1 MDAIELVADAD
12 ILAAMAFLFDRMKL
26 VAEPSGASALAAL
39 LAGRI
44 ARARRQRRRGHLR
57 RERRRRPLLRAA
69 RPPACMN
76 APGATR
82 ASPRPS
88 GSGPGRR
95 SRPSGARRL
104 LRLATIDFGPL
115 RRRRDFRLL
124 LIGQGVS
131 FFGSMI
137 TYVALPYQA
146 YHLTGS
152 SLVVGLLGLAELVP
166 LLAAAFVGG
175 ALADA
180 FDRRRLMQ
188 LTELSFAAGSL
199 VLVGNALLPHPHLWV
214 LFAMSVVLST
224 LDGLQRP
231 SLDALTPRLVERDEL
246 MAAGA
251 LTSFRITIAQ
261 IAGPAVGGV
270 LVATTGLPATYAV
283 DTATFVV
290 SLAALRMMRAVP
302 PPPEAEPPSLRRI
315 AEGVRYAGSRQELMG
330 TYVVDIVAM
339 FFGMPMA
346 LFPAAATHL
355 GGAGVL
361 GLLYAAPAVGSLV
374 ATVTSGWT
382 AHVRRHG
389 AAVCVA
395 AAGWGAGIVVLRD
408 RPEHRRWRC
417 SASSSRA
424 ARTWSRASSAT
435 TIWNQTIPDH
445 LRGRLAGI
453 EQVSYS
459 TGPLLGNV
467 ESGVVASLAGL
478 RASIVSGGVLCVAG
492 VAIAALALPA
502 FWRYDA
508 RE

>member
-1 MDAIELVADAD
+1 MTVSGRDPRE
-12 ILAAMAFLFDRMKL
+12 
-26 VAEPSGASALAAL
+26 AEAERLGPGPPIAPSG
-39 LAGRI
+39 
-44 ARARRQRRRGHLR
+44 LR
-57 RERRRRPLLRAA
+57 RAL
-69 RPPACMN
+69 
-76 APGATR
+76 G
-82 ASPRPS
+82 
-88 GSGPGRR
+88 
-95 SRPSGARRL
+95 
-104 LRLATIDFGPL
+104 LATMDFGPL

-124 LIGQGVS
+124 WIGQGVS

-137 TYVALPYQA
+137 TFVALPYQA

-166 LLAAAFVGG
+166 LLGAAFVGG

-180 FDRRRLMQ
+180 FDRRRMMQ
-188 LTELSFAAGSL
+188 ITELSFAVGSL
-199 VLVGNALLPHPHLWV
+199 VLVGNALLARPHVWV
-214 LFAMSVVLST
+214 LFAMSVVLAT

-231 SLDALTPRLVERDEL
+231 SLEALMPRLVERDEL

-251 LTSFRITIAQ
+251 LSTFRMTLGE
-261 IAGPAVGGV
+261 IAGPALAGV
-270 LVATTGLPATYAV
+270 LLATAGLPATYAV

-290 SLAALRMMRAVP
+290 SLAALRMMQAVP
-302 PPPEAEPPSLRRI
+302 PPPEAEPPSLGRI
-315 AEGVRYAGSRQELMG
+315 AEGIRYAGSRQDLMG
-330 TYVVDIVAM
+330 TYIVDIVAM

-361 GLLYAAPAVGSLV
+361 GLLYAAPAAGSLV
-374 ATVTSGWT
+374 ATATSGWT
-382 AHVRRHG
+382 ARVHRHG
-389 AAVCVA
+389 AGVCVSA
-395 AAGWGAGIVVLRD
+395 AAWGAGIVVFGIAPDLGIALLGLAVAGGADMLSGIFRM
-408 RPEHRRWRC
+408 
-417 SASSSRA
+417 
-424 ARTWSRASSAT
+424 

-478 RASIVSGGVLCVAG
+478 RASIVSGGALCIAG
-492 VAIAALALPA
+492 VALAALTLPG

>member
-1 MDAIELVADAD
+1 
-12 ILAAMAFLFDRMKL
+12 
-26 VAEPSGASALAAL
+26 
-39 LAGRI
+39 
-44 ARARRQRRRGHLR
+44 
-57 RERRRRPLLRAA
+57 
-69 RPPACMN
+69 MN
-76 APGATR
+76 ASGR
-82 ASPRPS
+82 DPRES
-88 GSGPGRR
+88 EAERLGPGPPIA
-95 SRPSGARRL
+95 PSGARRL
-104 LRLATIDFGPL
+104 LSLTTIDFGPL

-124 LIGQGVS
+124 WIGQGVS
-131 FFGSMI
+131 LFGSMI

-166 LLAAAFVGG
+166 LLGAAFVGG

-199 VLVGNALLPHPHLWV
+199 VLVGNSLLPHPHLWV

-251 LTSFRITIAQ
+251 LTSFRFTIAE

-270 LVATTGLPATYAV
+270 LLATTGLPATYAV

-330 TYVVDIVAM
+330 TYIIDIVAM

-361 GLLYAAPAVGSLV
+361 GLLYAAPAAGALV

-389 AAVCVA
+389 AAVCIA
-395 AAGWGAGIVVLRD
+395 AAGWGAGIVVFGIAPNIGLALLGLVLAGGADMVTGIFR
-408 RPEHRRWRC
+408 
-417 SASSSRA
+417 
-424 ARTWSRASSAT
+424 T

-478 RASIVSGGVLCVAG
+478 RASIVSGGVLFIAG